1 MTLPIPLDC
10 PFAGYLLITA
20 ASALAVY
27 LLRRRRIVN
36 LALLLFTLA
45 LCVTG
50 FEAYYRFFYA
60 KSDGFGHLSRNF
72 NQRYYHFD
80 AFGLR
85 ASNLPLAES
94 KKNVVVIG
102 DSHVFGAGLKF
113 PAERFS
119 EKLAAHYPDLH
130 VINLGLPGWDTKSQT
145 SHLTKFLGDS
155 RAPIPLVILAY
166 FFNDIEEDV
175 TPKDRQ
181 RLITTTPPPPPTA
194 LDRAFQ
200 RFSNCSRFV
209 EIFYY
214 RVAYPRLVRD
224 RLGQIELFYQDPSIM
239 ARHLTSLEQFRDVV
253 EKQYSARLLVVTLP
267 FLHSDELL
275 QKSEFY
281 ENFRQALSQHG
292 FSHADLQPVFASH
305 GVKKLRANRFDPHP
319 NAFANQLIAE
329 TIIRHL
335 TAHPAHLQ
343 VEPPAIGNEPATR

>member
-1 MTLPIPLDC
+1 MTPPTPSDC
-10 PFAGYLLITA
+10 PFAASLLVTSI
-20 ASALAVY
+20 SALVVY

-36 LALLLFTLA
+36 LALLFFTLA
-45 LCVTG
+45 VCVTG

-60 KSDGFGHLSRNF
+60 ESDGFGRLSKNF
-72 NQRYYHFD
+72 NQRYYRFD

-85 ASNLPLAES
+85 ASNLPLADS
-94 KKNVVVIG
+94 KKNVVIIG
-102 DSHVFGAGLKF
+102 DSHVFGAGLKS

-119 EKLAAHYPDLH
+119 EKLAAHYPELH
-130 VINLGLPGWDTKSQT
+130 VINLGLPGWDTKNETGQ
-145 SHLTKFLGDS
+145 LTKFLGPS

-175 TPKDRQ
+175 TLEDRQ
-181 RLITTTPPPPPTA
+181 RLITTTPPPQPTA

-200 RFSNCSRFV
+200 RMSNCSRFV
-209 EIFYY
+209 ELFYY
-214 RVAYPRLVRD
+214 RVGYPRLVRD
-224 RLGQIELFYQDPSIM
+224 RLDQIQLFYQDPSIM
-239 ARHLTSLEQFRDVV
+239 ARHLASLEQFRDVV

-275 QKSEFY
+275 HKSEFY
-281 ENFRQALSQHG
+281 ENFRQTLNRHG
-292 FSHADLQPVFASH
+292 FSQADLQPVFASH

-335 TAHPAHLQ
+335 TAHPADLQ
-343 VEPPAIGNEPATR
+343 GEPPAIGKEPATR